1 MAQVQLEYEQYNV
14 WPIIRIKYCIAPQ
27 MFKKNKMRNNH
38 EYKFVY
44 IQLDNRE

>member
-1 MAQVQLEYEQYNV
+1 MNNTMYGQSSESNTVLL
-14 WPIIRIKYCIAPQ
+14 PKCL
-27 MFKKNKMRNNH
+27 KKNKMRNNH